1 MESVTAFTAYTGR
14 EDIQTGAAG
23 ARRVT
28 YRGQRKSATCHSMV
42 NRQPLHAHPGSHCCV
57 CMHAGDMVQTTQRGP
72 TRPGPALTCYGI
84 LSVGAQA
91 LEAITRQ
98 RSCRFQHTIT
108 RAQFVRVKLHAAHTG
123 STAAGQGSQHPHA
136 NRRRRGLITGM
147 LCGGHEVA
155 ATVDGCRVGEEGGT

>member
-1 MESVTAFTAYTGR
+1 
-14 EDIQTGAAG
+14 
-23 ARRVT
+23 
-28 YRGQRKSATCHSMV
+28 
-42 NRQPLHAHPGSHCCV
+42 
-57 CMHAGDMVQTTQRGP
+57 MHATQRGP
-72 TRPGPALTCYGI
+72 TRPGPAFTCYGI

-155 ATVDGCRVGEEGGT
+155 ATVERYSECCNARPRWTRQGGEEEAGGS